1 VLGRHRGHHRYTV
14 GQRRGLGVAAP
25 EALYVLATDAAANRV
40 TVGPRAALA
49 THAVAVRGARLH
61 RAGAEVDA
69 VKLRYRSRP
78 VACRVVGD
86 PPPGTHRRLDLE
98 LADAVDGAA
107 PGQTA
112 CLLKGDVVVGYGT
125 IATP

>member
-1 VLGRHRGHHRYTV
+1 MLGRHRGHHHYTV
-14 GQRRGLGVAAP
+14 GQRRGLGIAAAEP
-25 EALYVLATDAAANRV
+25 LYVLAKDADSNRV

-49 THAVAVRGARLH
+49 THAVSVRGARLH

-78 VACRVVGD
+78 IACRVAGD
-86 PPPGTHRRLDLE
+86 PAPGTHRRLELE
-98 LADAVDGAA
+98 LADPVDGAA

-112 CLLKGDVVVGYGT
+112 CLLKGDVVVGWGT
-125 IATP
+125 ISAG